1 LDSIFTI
8 SEFYISFLIFPSRA
22 NMGLFVAGSLLA
34 LLAYTSATPIVQQK
48 SRSGSIDLPK
58 SYAALGDSFAAGVGS
73 GFFLN
78 NSRDASDS
86 MLTILSTCFNHKC

>member
-1 LDSIFTI
+1 
-8 SEFYISFLIFPSRA
+8 
-22 NMGLFVAGSLLA
+22 MGLLLAGSLLA
-34 LLAYTSATPIVQQK
+34 LLTYTSATPIVQQN

-78 NSRDASDS
+78 NSRDTSDS
-86 MLTILSTCFNHKC
+86 MLIILSTCFNHTC